1 MANTSADLFA
11 QPELFPDA
19 PRFKATK
26 PAKRSDSALLPSE
39 LVAPDKT
46 SSAFKTISEAAKM
59 LSLPQYVLRFWESKF
74 KQIKPLKMKGG
85 RRYYRPEDI
94 ETLATIKR
102 LLYKEGYTI
111 KGARKAF
118 DDMRKGKK
126 SRDSVTPAT
135 RDPRP
140 ATSKKS
146 GPAPLLDAVRQS
158 ALTSLAET
166 RKKQELESLRKELM
180 ALKKTLELN

>member
-1 MANTSADLFA
+1 MANMSVEGGL

-19 PRFKATK
+19 PRYQPVKV
-26 PAKRSDSALLPSE
+26 AKREDGGVLPSE
-39 LVAPDKT
+39 IAAPHKT
-46 SSAFKTISEAAKM
+46 SAAFKTISEAAKM
-59 LSLPQYVLRFWESKF
+59 LALPQYVLRFWESKF

-118 DDMRKGKK
+118 DELRKGKK
-126 SRDSVTPAT
+126 ARVVPRLESRPQPPESRKKPA
-135 RDPRP
+135 
-140 ATSKKS
+140 A
-146 GPAPLLDAVRQS
+146 APLLDAVRQS
-158 ALTSLAET
+158 ALTSLAEN
-166 RKKQELESLRKELM
+166 RKKQELESLRNELQ
-180 ALKKTLELN
+180 ALKKTLEVQ

>member
-1 MANTSADLFA
+1 
-11 QPELFPDA
+11 
-19 PRFKATK
+19 
-26 PAKRSDSALLPSE
+26 
-39 LVAPDKT
+39 
-46 SSAFKTISEAAKM
+46 M

-126 SRDSVTPAT
+126 GRESVKAPPESRITNHDS
-135 RDPRP
+135 R
-140 ATSKKS
+140 KKAS
-146 GPAPLLDAVRQS
+146 PAPLLDAVRQS
-158 ALTSLAET
+158 ALTSLAES
-166 RKKQELESLRKELM
+166 RKKQELESLRNELQ
-180 ALKKTLELN
+180 ALKKTLEVQ